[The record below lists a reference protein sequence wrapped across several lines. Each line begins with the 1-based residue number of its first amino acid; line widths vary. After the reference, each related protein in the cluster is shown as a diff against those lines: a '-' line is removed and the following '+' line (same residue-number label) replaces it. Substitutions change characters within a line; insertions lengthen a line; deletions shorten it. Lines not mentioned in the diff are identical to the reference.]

1 MSLAASRHLSISL
14 SNESV
19 QNRWVS
25 RAATGSKYPAK
36 GASIGAV
43 IDSDDRLDT
52 ARPLY
57 WHAVMNHPN
66 RLVMLCDRARVLTAA
81 ITLKQSRSKQAQ
93 AVGPPVLDRRRPQRR
108 VPFPNPATDNVHGNV
123 PRPVTFPADI
133 TDWIASLLCQKG
145 FQVGPG
151 VNLR

>member
-25 RAATGSKYPAK
+25 RASTGSKYPAK

-52 ARPLY
+52 ARSLY
-57 WHAVMNHPN
+57 WHAVMNHPS
-66 RLVMLCDRARVLTAA
+66 RLVMLCDRARVLA
-81 ITLKQSRSKQAQ
+81 RSDH
-93 AVGPPVLDRRRPQRR
+93 PETIP
-108 VPFPNPATDNVHGNV
+108 
-123 PRPVTFPADI
+123 I
-133 TDWIASLLCQKG
+133 
-145 FQVGPG
+145 
-151 VNLR
+151 